1 MPYLYLHLRDSWM
14 AQGAFGAPVLV
25 NLSLRRNGGSTDNRA
40 LRAAGSFMDTWVD
53 TAGPSSRSG
62 SSKTE
67 IGRDGRG
74 ASCPH
79 KASITFLSGGAGA
92 VWAPGLSSPDGSPA
106 EMPRDLIPGCRIPPP
121 TKRFG
126 LAMAL
131 RHDGRLGLSR
141 ALRVVPGVGAI
152 GRPVFCNH
160 PVGQS
165 CRPGNRAS
173 SHPGCR

>member
-14 AQGAFGAPVLV
+14 AQGALE
-25 NLSLRRNGGSTDNRA
+25 RRCWSTCRCEGNGGSTDNRA
-40 LRAAGSFMDTWVD
+40 LRAAGSSMDTWVD

-92 VWAPGLSSPDGSPA
+92 VWAPGLSSLDGSPA

-141 ALRVVPGVGAI
+141 ALRGCPGRGRDRPTRFLQPSCQAI
-152 GRPVFCNH
+152 MPARKSRV
-160 PVGQS
+160 
-165 CRPGNRAS
+165 
-173 SHPGCR
+173 